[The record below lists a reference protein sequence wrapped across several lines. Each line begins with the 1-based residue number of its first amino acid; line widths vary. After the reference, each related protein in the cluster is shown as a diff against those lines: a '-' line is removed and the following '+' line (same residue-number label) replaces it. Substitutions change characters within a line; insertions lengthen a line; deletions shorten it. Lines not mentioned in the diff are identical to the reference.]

1 MLNKKLHT
9 WHLGA
14 PNTHW
19 WHIFSDYSYYIS
31 RVRRRT
37 RALIATHNLLLSQ
50 RLLLLQKHLCQGS
63 SRKMK
68 KIMRQSEIAPRFT
81 NAHTQNHMNDKVIM
95 EMHTLLSA
103 AKRIFD
109 TKNEEF
115 FFSHKDKDV

>member
-50 RLLLLQKHLCQGS
+50 RLVATEAFVSGLEPQD
-63 SRKMK
+63 
-68 KIMRQSEIAPRFT
+68 EE
-81 NAHTQNHMNDKVIM
+81 NY
-95 EMHTLLSA
+95 E
-103 AKRIFD
+103 AK
-109 TKNEEF
+109 
-115 FFSHKDKDV
+115 